1 MIVISRNKEF
11 DKQRPL
17 ILYMRM
23 NVHSILYSNQHEVM
37 DFLQIDNTKR
47 EREREIKMKL
57 KWMTFTAVLF
67 T

>member
-37 DFLQIDNTKR
+37 DFLQIDNKKR
-47 EREREIKMKL
+47 EKEKKMKL